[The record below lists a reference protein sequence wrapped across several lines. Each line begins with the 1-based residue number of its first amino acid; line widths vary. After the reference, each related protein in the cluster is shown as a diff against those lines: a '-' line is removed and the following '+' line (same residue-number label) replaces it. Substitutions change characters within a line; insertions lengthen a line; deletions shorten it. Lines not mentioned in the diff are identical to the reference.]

1 MPSLYFLAKVTYTL
15 HSCKFR
21 EVILGSRIILL
32 ALVKSQRHHQ
42 HLAPQGGVRHLP
54 EVPVFGRI
62 ALVGQGEESAPR
74 QTLQYVVE
82 VGLVMRQ

>member
-32 ALVKSQRHHQ
+32 ALVKSQRPKAEFVIFRKY
-42 HLAPQGGVRHLP
+42 LY
-54 EVPVFGRI
+54 
-62 ALVGQGEESAPR
+62 LV
-74 QTLQYVVE
+74 V
-82 VGLVMRQ
+82 